1 MVGYL
6 ATRLGSMLLTLV
18 AASIGL
24 FALIHA
30 APGDAVTA
38 MLSPTELGNPEAYVQ
53 ARKRELGLD
62 RSVVEQY
69 LLWAGRAV
77 RGDLG
82 TSFRTGTPVA
92 ELLLDRLGPTVA
104 LIGTVVVGS
113 AVFALVLGF
122 LTAPRKGTATDHV
135 ISAVSLVVMSVPAF
149 FLGMLAMHVFAFG
162 LRWLPSTG
170 MATAGDG
177 GPVDLLRHLVMP
189 AAVLALAEA
198 ARLTRFVRAGL
209 LEELGADYVR
219 TALAKGASPTRAR
232 VHALHNSLLPLIT
245 LLVVGV
251 PELLGSTV
259 VIEILF
265 SWPGV
270 GQLTV
275 DAIAYRDYP
284 VIIGF
289 GVVVTAVVLLGNFLG
304 DFLYRLADPRV
315 RVR

>member
-30 APGDAVTA
+30 APGDPVTA
-38 MLSPTELGNPEAYVQ
+38 MLSPDELGNSEAYVR
-53 ARKRELGLD
+53 ARERELGLD
-62 RSVVEQY
+62 RSVVDQY

-82 TSFRTGTPVA
+82 TSFRNGTPVA
-92 ELLLDRLGPTVA
+92 DLLLARLGPTVA
-104 LIGTVVVGS
+104 LVGTVVVGS

-122 LTAPRKGTATDHV
+122 LAAPRKGTAVDHV
-135 ISAVSLVVMSVPAF
+135 IGTASLVVMSVPAF
-149 FLGMLAMHVFAFG
+149 FVGMLAMHVFAFG

-170 MATAGDG
+170 TGDDG
-177 GPVDLLRHLVMP
+177 AVDLVRHLIMP
-189 AAVLALAEA
+189 AAVLGLAET

-232 VHALHNSLLPLIT
+232 VHALRNSLLPLIT

-259 VIEILF
+259 VVEILF

-275 DAIAYRDYP
+275 DAITYRDYP

-289 GVVVTAVVLLGNFLG
+289 GVVVTVVVLLGNFLG